1 MAKLRINGDSSG
13 YVDLEAPNAASS
25 STLDLDQV
33 PQKNAD
39 TKFDTMLQV
48 GSIGTITNAYG
59 PTYGYVLDV
68 KANSGTQTY
77 MSIGMPSDTLGS
89 SGLVMGLDTSAIRI
103 TGRDDKR
110 QIFSTNNIYRM
121 TIHSTT
127 SGGGAVTMQ
136 YQPSFNAQRTTNQGI
151 QGGTTLIFDQARHNT
166 GNHYNTSTGI
176 FTAPI
181 AGDYLFTF
189 KALFYAFA
197 SSEYLDLYSIING
210 TTRNRY
216 EQTGNN
222 GQHTQIDYTEVVRLN
237 ANDNFNFF
245 ANNRNS
251 SVTHYSMYGNE
262 NHFSG
267 HILG

>member
-33 PQKNAD
+33 PQKNVANTFTTAQTIQND
-39 TKFDTMLQV
+39 NSYWAANIAESSHASVALRVTPTRAGYTKGISL
-48 GSIGTITNAYG
+48 GAIGKNGALSTGIQAY
-59 PTYGYVLDV
+59 
-68 KANSGTQTY
+68 
-77 MSIGMPSDTLGS
+77 
-89 SGLVMGLDTSAIRI
+89 DTSDNSSN
-103 TGRDDKR
+103 TLEL
-110 QIFSTNNIYRM
+110 NP
-121 TIHSTT
+121 H
-127 SGGGAVTMQ
+127 GGAVTTPS
-136 YQPSFNAQRTTNQGI
+136 QPSFNAQRISNQGI

-166 GNHYNTSTGI
+166 GNHYNTSTGV

-189 KALFYAFA
+189 KSLFYAFSA
-197 SSEYLDLYSIING
+197 TEYLDLYVTVNG

-216 EQTGNN
+216 EQTGNS
-222 GQHTQIDYTEVVRLN
+222 GQHTEIDYTEVVRLN
-237 ANDNFNFF
+237 ANDTFYII

-251 SVTHYSMYGNE
+251 GATLYSMYGNE

-267 HILG
+267 YLLG